1 MLNVVGAGALAGGV
15 FKSQAVSFPLAAAL
29 RVTDPGSAFSAPSR
43 LPPLPPPHPRA
54 GTSRRG
60 LRRGRHERG
69 DDRAH
74 VGHEC
79 RANLSRAQGGRQR
92 VRGGSTTRCERRVRR
107 PRGDMRGRRPA
118 RGGGGSGAAVGGL
131 RRCRSYG
138 AAVRRDC
145 ALVCRSIGA
154 LAAWVVGGGGSR
166 QEGRNFAAG
175 RERTSCDLQMKLPW
189 VHSVCSVIGHLP
201 IFCLVPLR
209 VNLDKMHAAVA
220 LKRVQHR
227 LRRGVAEGRVF
238 DRSEALGVWAPP
250 ISARPPER
258 AQIAPSPRVFARE
271 DGR

>member
-1 MLNVVGAGALAGGV
+1 MGRSADIPHWSGLPHRPGRRRVVRPVGGPQELAGRAPAHPHQQRAQRDGQARPQPGQLHWLPWHDV
-15 FKSQAVSFPLAAAL
+15 F
-29 RVTDPGSAFSAPSR
+29 RVRVDRVQREGRGRHAQCGRGGGTRRGRFQVPG
-43 LPPLPPPHPRA
+43 

-107 PRGDMRGRRPA
+107 PWGDMRGRRPA
-118 RGGGGSGAAVGGL
+118 RGGGGSGASVGGL
-131 RRCRSYG
+131 RRCRSNG
-138 AAVRRDC
+138 AAASRDC

-166 QEGRNFAAG
+166 GGIVTNCAAG

-189 VHSVCSVIGHLP
+189 VTVCARLSAICLFSVLS
-201 IFCLVPLR
+201 LR
-209 VNLDKMHAAVA
+209 EN
-220 LKRVQHR
+220 
-227 LRRGVAEGRVF
+227 
-238 DRSEALGVWAPP
+238 
-250 ISARPPER
+250 
-258 AQIAPSPRVFARE
+258 
-271 DGR
+271 